1 MLGQHYRQVI
11 VLLAAFLLACS
22 SSQRSTDEHTPTKQ
36 QPTKEGEQA
45 PLDVFESSFRP
56 SLYDE
61 DVEAVER
68 HLGHREEQADERR
81 DSVAVEE
88 EVLQGFRIQIF
99 ASPRID
105 EATRAKQTAAQ
116 LITTDS
122 LYIVFDPPVYK
133 VRVGDYPTRLEANR
147 ALAAIVQ
154 KGYPDAWIVA
164 DRIIQRKF
172 IRIRREEY

>member
-1 MLGQHYRQVI
+1 L
-11 VLLAAFLLACS
+11 
-22 SSQRSTDEHTPTKQ
+22 TDDSPRGQ
-36 QPTKEGEQA
+36 QPTKDGEKA
-45 PLDVFESSFRP
+45 PLEVFESSFQP
-56 SLYDE
+56 SRYDE
-61 DVEAVER
+61 GVEAVER
-68 HLGHREEQADERR
+68 RLGRREEQLDGRR
-81 DSVAVEE
+81 DSVKVEE
-88 EVLQGFRIQIF
+88 EVRQGFRIQIF

-105 EATRAKQTAAQ
+105 EATLAKQTAAQ

-147 ALAAIVQ
+147 ALASIVQ
-154 KGYPDAWIVA
+154 NGYPDAWIVT

>member
-1 MLGQHYRQVI
+1 MLDQHHRQV
-11 VLLAAFLLACS
+11 VVFLATLLFACS
-22 SSQRSTDEHTPTKQ
+22 SSQQSSDDSPRKQ
-36 QPTKEGEQA
+36 QPTKDGEKA
-45 PLDVFESSFRP
+45 PLEVFESSFHP
-56 SLYDE
+56 SQYDE
-61 DVEAVER
+61 DIEAVER
-68 HLGHREEQADERR
+68 RLQQREEQPDERR
-81 DSVAVEE
+81 DSVRVEE

-105 EATRAKQTAAQ
+105 EATLAKQTAAQ

-147 ALAAIVQ
+147 ALASIIQ
-154 KGYPDAWIVA
+154 KGYPDAWIVT

-172 IRIRREEY
+172 IRLRREEY